1 MYDLEK
7 LKNGISIIDYGQN
20 VYGYTP
26 EKKRTNYWGFKEF
39 DSLMVNIDK
48 NCFFRNSEY
57 KQGSKSSSC
66 NHSAGSILDFIMHVE
81 NCSLDEAIKKLKEYN
96 DKNGVVDKNYQVRKY
111 VTKPKKFVI
120 PIKANTNK
128 HAFGYLVKERKITP
142 VVFNSMVKRKYLYEE
157 VGYYRNAIFCSYID
171 KKMVFA
177 QRCSCRQDIDRDKR
191 KRDVSGSSYEEC
203 FFVDNKASSL
213 IVTEATI
220 DTLSFMS
227 LLEINGIRF
236 NNYNHLGLTGTNKAA
251 AVLNILDKYP
261 HITTL
266 FTAFD
271 NDEAGKDAFDFVLTN
286 LRNKMHWTGK
296 IINVGS
302 TYDDLNDINDI
313 LKKYVENDDED
324 IMKEIQEYFKMIK
337 CTFRR

>member
-39 DSLMVNIDK
+39 DSLMVNINK

-81 NCSLDEAIKKLKEYN
+81 NCSLDEAIKRLKEYN

-142 VVFNSMVKRKYLYEE
+142 VVFNSMLNENIYT
-157 VGYYRNAIFCSYID
+157 
-171 KKMVFA
+171 KKL
-177 QRCSCRQDIDRDKR
+177 DII
-191 KRDVSGSSYEEC
+191 VMQ
-203 FFVDNKASSL
+203 FFVL
-213 IVTEATI
+213 ILI
-220 DTLSFMS
+220 KKWF
-227 LLEINGIRF
+227 LL
-236 NNYNHLGLTGTNKAA
+236 
-251 AVLNILDKYP
+251 
-261 HITTL
+261 
-266 FTAFD
+266 
-271 NDEAGKDAFDFVLTN
+271 KDVVV
-286 LRNKMHWTGK
+286 GK
-296 IINVGS
+296 ILIEIKEKEMFQVHH
-302 TYDDLNDINDI
+302 
-313 LKKYVENDDED
+313 
-324 IMKEIQEYFKMIK
+324 MKNAFLLII
-337 CTFRR
+337 RHLR